1 MPDLMSSTSL
11 SGDDDDGVSAFLAS
25 LTGAEDDTKRK
36 PDVAATET
44 EEESTDDTQ
53 DETSGDAEDNTES
66 DETDAEP
73 DPDDAEVDIKVG
85 EETVKAKIKDLK
97 RLYGQEASLTQK
109 SQKVAETL
117 RAAETRYGQAHTALE
132 AMQARAQAAY
142 APYAALDFIAVA
154 QQMSPEDFQALRA
167 DAAAAEANVK
177 FFGDELGKLQQA
189 NSTRQ
194 QQAHQEAANATIK
207 ELSDPEKGIKGWG
220 PELYN
225 DLMTFAEGQ
234 GVQNAR
240 MATSAPLLR
249 LLNMAMQFEKAEKAR
264 KTAEGKVQAAPNKP
278 TKVLK
283 PGQKSSGGKAV
294 TAMAQLRKTGS
305 LEDATEA
312 FLASF

>member
-1 MPDLMSSTSL
+1 MPDLMSSTAL
-11 SGDDDDGVSAFLAS
+11 SGDDDDGVNAFLAS
-25 LTGAEDDTKRK
+25 LTGAENEPKRK
-36 PDVAATET
+36 AEDAATET
-44 EEESTDDTQ
+44 EGEGTDDTHE
-53 DETSGDAEDNTES
+53 ETSGDAETTTES
-66 DETDAEP
+66 DETEAEA
-73 DPDDAEVDIKVG
+73 DPDDAEVEIKVG
-85 EETVKAKIKDLK
+85 EETKKATIKDLK

-109 SQKVAETL
+109 SQKVAEAQK
-117 RAAETRYGQAHTALE
+117 AAETRYGQAHTALE
-132 AMQARAQAAY
+132 AMEQRAREAY
-142 APYAALDFIAVA
+142 APYASLDFIAVA
-154 QQMSPEDFQALRA
+154 QQMAPEDFQALRA

-177 FFGDELGKLQQA
+177 FFGEELGKLQQA

-194 QQAHQEAANATIK
+194 QQAHQEAAQATIK

-249 LLNMAMQFEKAEKAR
+249 LLNMAMQWEKADGAR
-264 KTAEGKVQAAPNKP
+264 KVAEGKVQAAPNKP

-283 PGQKSSGGKAV
+283 PGQKTSGGKAQ

-305 LEDATEA
+305 IDDAANA